1 METNNS
7 GNINPI
13 LSQKI
18 LETKQKSIDVKP
30 TTSIPT
36 STPDR
41 VEISKQAKE
50 INSAI
55 IGLNQLPEVR
65 PAAVE
70 TARQRIENN
79 QNISSYLL
87 AGKML
92 MED

>member
-13 LSQKI
+13 LPQKI
-18 LETKQKSIDVKP
+18 AETKQKSIDVKP
-30 TTSIPT
+30 TASMPA

-50 INSAI
+50 INSAT
-55 IGLNQLPEVR
+55 IGISQLPEVR
-65 PAAVE
+65 TAAVE

-79 QNISSYLL
+79 QNIPSYLL